1 MAVAMTLLWTLDVPG
16 EALNDPMPISARYIS
31 DEKHSRGTCEE

>member
-16 EALNDPMPISARYIS
+16 EALNDPMPISPDIS